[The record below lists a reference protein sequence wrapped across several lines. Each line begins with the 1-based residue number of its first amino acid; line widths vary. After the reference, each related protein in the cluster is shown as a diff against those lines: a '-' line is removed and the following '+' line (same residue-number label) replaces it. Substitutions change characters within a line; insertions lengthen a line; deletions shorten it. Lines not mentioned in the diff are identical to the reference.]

1 MRAYRFTDSFGLEN
15 LRFIDLPDRQPGP
28 GQAIVQVR
36 ACSLNYRDLV
46 VAKGGYG
53 RAVKPPLTPLSD
65 GAGKVIAVGEGVK
78 RVTPGDRV
86 CGIFMQRWID
96 GGIDDDKWASAMGG
110 GMDGMLAEQVC
121 LSAEGLVRIPA
132 HLSFEEAAT
141 LPCAAVTAWNALF
154 RSGGLKPGESVVV
167 LGTGGVSIFAL
178 QFAKIAGARVI
189 ATSSSDAKIERLR
202 SMGVDAAINYKSTPE
217 WDKPVR
223 EATGGIGAD
232 HVVEVGGAGTLPA
245 SIRAV
250 RRGGH
255 IALIGVLTGQGE
267 IDPRPILIK
276 SIRVQGIYVGS
287 RQMFEDMNRAIEAA
301 QLKPVVDRVFPFEA
315 AADAMRYM
323 ESGAHFGKVVI
334 QIPG

>member
-217 WDKPVR
+217 WDKLVR
-223 EATGGIGAD
+223 EATGGMGAD

-276 SIRVQGIYVGS
+276 SIRVQGVYVGS
-287 RQMFEDMNRAIEAA
+287 REMFEDMNRAIEAA